1 MWHLAELNV
10 ARLTHPLDAPESA
23 EFVAAL
29 DPINA
34 LAELSPG
41 FVWRLTDDDG
51 QSASYVDVPEIDDRN
66 VIVNYSIWIDLD
78 SLKKYVTTSGHSA
91 YLRRRKEWFDSS
103 TRPGT
108 VCWWIREGERPPL
121 SEALLR
127 LEQLRASGPSDAGW
141 PLQKPFP
148 IPD

>member
-29 DPINA
+29 GPIND
-34 LAELSPG
+34 LAEASVG
-41 FVWRLTDDDG
+41 FVWRLKDDG
-51 QSASYVDVPEIDDRN
+51 GQSSSYVEVPGNDDPN
-66 VIVNYSIWIDLD
+66 IIVNYSIWADLE
-78 SLKKYVTTSGHSA
+78 SLRKYVTKSGHSA

-103 TRPGT
+103 TQPGT

-121 SEALLR
+121 SEALQR
-127 LEQLRASGPSDAGW
+127 LEQLRASGPSAAGW

-148 IPD
+148 VPG